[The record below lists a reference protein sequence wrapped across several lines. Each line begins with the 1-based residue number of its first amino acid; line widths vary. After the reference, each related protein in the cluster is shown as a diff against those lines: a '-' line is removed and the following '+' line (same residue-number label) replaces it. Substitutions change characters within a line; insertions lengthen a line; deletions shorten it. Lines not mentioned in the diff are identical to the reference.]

1 MSAMVYELYYHLPHA
16 EKMLFVGRYHECKP
30 LTPDITH
37 DQYMAVFKVGTRVL
51 RYFVTRG
58 AGPLEVISLN
68 VDDAAGSFN
77 QKLSN
82 LTNVVMGSME
92 YPTFPC
98 EEGEDEDEVYEDEE
112 EDE

>member
-1 MSAMVYELYYHLPHA
+1 MSAIVYELYYHLPHA
-16 EKMLFVGRYHECKP
+16 EKMLFVGRYYECKP
-30 LTPDITH
+30 LTHYITH

-68 VDDAAGSFN
+68 AEDGAVSFN
-77 QKLSN
+77 KKLSN

-98 EEGEDEDEVYEDEE
+98 EDEDEED
-112 EDE
+112 DE